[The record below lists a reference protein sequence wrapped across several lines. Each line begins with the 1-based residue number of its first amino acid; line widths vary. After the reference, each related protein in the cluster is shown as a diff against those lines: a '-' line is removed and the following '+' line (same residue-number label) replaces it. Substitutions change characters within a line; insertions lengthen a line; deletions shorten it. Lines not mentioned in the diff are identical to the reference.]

1 VNTVNANDQ
10 LVNIAQICRKAPTA
24 TLRRAFVRALRE
36 WCQQTQWLLI
46 TLQGATVANQQQYT
60 LGDDPQLDIIGIKAI
75 QATMTGSTGIQTW
88 PLVTSDS
95 TTWDPNMPP
104 GLPTKYCYIPEAQ
117 FALQPIPNAVYGLT
131 LTAILQPKEDAVNI
145 PQAPLLK
152 YSNEIEAGA
161 LAYLL
166 AVPGQP
172 WSNPTESARRERE
185 FRAGISNGKADAQR
199 AFNVGPMR
207 ARPRQF
213 LV

>member
-36 WCQQTQWLLI
+36 WCQQTQWLLM
-46 TLQGATVANQQQYT
+46 TLQGSTVANQQQYS
-60 LGDDPQLDIIGIKAI
+60 LGDDPQLDIIGVKAI
-75 QATMTGSTGIQTW
+75 SASQTGPTGIQTW
-88 PLVTSDS
+88 PLVASDS
-95 TTWDPNMPP
+95 TTWDPNMPA

-117 FALQPIPNAVYGLT
+117 FALQPIPSLVFGLT
-131 LTAILQPKEDAVNI
+131 LTIILQPKEDAVNI
-145 PQAPLLK
+145 PQAPLMK

-172 WSNPTESARRERE
+172 WSNPAEAARRERE

-199 AFNVGPMR
+199 AFNVGPQR

-213 LV
+213 VV